1 MNFHG
6 EWLCE
11 LYISFKEKEA
21 KINGRDCVNFN
32 EIIEELERLQ
42 YDDDFVLDFDNPHDK
57 MVMRYTINSIIWHL
71 TRLSEEG

>member
-1 MNFHG
+1 MNF
-6 EWLCE
+6 
-11 LYISFKEKEA
+11 
-21 KINGRDCVNFN
+21 D

-71 TRLSEEG
+71 TRFSEVNKDVR